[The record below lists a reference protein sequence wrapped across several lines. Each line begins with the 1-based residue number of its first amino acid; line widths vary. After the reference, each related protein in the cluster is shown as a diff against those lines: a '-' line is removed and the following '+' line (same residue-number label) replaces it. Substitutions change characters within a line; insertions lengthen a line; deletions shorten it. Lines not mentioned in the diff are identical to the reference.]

1 MPVMPKELR
10 DYQVEDVELLLSHKR
25 FALWHEPGVGKTLP
39 AMHAASHHKPILIAC
54 PGYIVPQWA
63 EEIAEAFPHDTIVQ
77 CVGPTEARQVAALI
91 PADWTIANLEML
103 RTPDTFVRPYQTLI
117 LDEVHHYRG
126 RTSQQSKG
134 AQTLADRIP
143 NVYQLTGTPI
153 ENEADD
159 LFKPLQILDP
169 YKFLSYQRFLDAY
182 CKVTTNGF
190 TNKVKGIRHERELRA
205 LLNNYRIRRTY
216 KSTGLRRPTP
226 IERTIQVT
234 PSALWLATYHTLR
247 KNYRLLDVTFSN
259 APSLLMALRALTF
272 KQKIA
277 TAKAISEDHPNTL
290 FFVYYRESAT
300 ILSNE
305 LGIPA
310 ITGALAPT
318 KRKATARAAHSAVVT
333 ISSMSEGVDLT
344 HFDTVAFIEDDYLPG
359 KRTQAVDRVVRW
371 SQDNTGRTVFV
382 FNVRVKGTIDERISG
397 ISSRRSNDMVAILRE
412 EIGLPPITHFASGL
426 VDTIKLD
433 VSGS

>member
-153 ENEADD
+153 
-159 LFKPLQILDP
+159 KMRPMIC
-169 YKFLSYQRFLDAY
+169 SSR
-182 CKVTTNGF
+182 CKSLIRTSSSPISGSLMHI
-190 TNKVKGIRHERELRA
+190 VK
-205 LLNNYRIRRTY
+205 
-216 KSTGLRRPTP
+216 SPP
-226 IERTIQVT
+226 
-234 PSALWLATYHTLR
+234 
-247 KNYRLLDVTFSN
+247 
-259 APSLLMALRALTF
+259 MALR
-272 KQKIA
+272 
-277 TAKAISEDHPNTL
+277 
-290 FFVYYRESAT
+290 
-300 ILSNE
+300 
-305 LGIPA
+305 
-310 ITGALAPT
+310 T
-318 KRKATARAAHSAVVT
+318 K
-333 ISSMSEGVDLT
+333 
-344 HFDTVAFIEDDYLPG
+344 
-359 KRTQAVDRVVRW
+359 
-371 SQDNTGRTVFV
+371 
-382 FNVRVKGTIDERISG
+382 
-397 ISSRRSNDMVAILRE
+397 
-412 EIGLPPITHFASGL
+412 
-426 VDTIKLD
+426 
-433 VSGS
+433 